1 VSDVQPV
8 DILWYLGA
16 LVLVLSAL
24 TARRLSLGAVL
35 RSLLAWLVIGGIA
48 WALIARRDQVEQ
60 LVTAAADRFGVGEQ
74 TVVGETVR
82 IAMGPDGHFWARAV
96 INGKQKRLLID
107 SGATITALS
116 EDTAGMV
123 GVEASESGFP
133 VVLRT
138 ANGAIAAKRGTIERI
153 EVGSLAMTDLGVVVS
168 SAFGD
173 VDVLGMNFLSR
184 LGSWRVE
191 GRTLILEPPAAR
203 NKS

>member
-1 VSDVQPV
+1 MSDVQPL
-8 DILWYLGA
+8 DILWYVGA

-24 TARRLSLGAVL
+24 TARRLSIGAVL
-35 RSLLAWLVIGGIA
+35 RSLIAWLIIGGIA

-60 LVTAAADRFGVGEQ
+60 FVAATADRFGVGEQ

-96 INGKQKRLLID
+96 INGKPKRLLID

-116 EDTAGMV
+116 EQTARMA
-123 GVEASESGFP
+123 GVPASEGGFP

-138 ANGAIAAKRGTIERI
+138 ANGAIAANRGTIERI
-153 EVGSLAMTDLGVVVS
+153 EVGSLAMSDLGVVVS
-168 SAFGD
+168 PAFGD

-191 GRTLILEPPAAR
+191 GRTLILEPPSPR
-203 NKS
+203 S